1 VGCDGLSLTQ
11 PGSMV
16 KKTGR
21 TVEMTCTLAGASMQN
36 VYVHWYHGNPG
47 KEFQWILYY
56 RSESQMKTSP
66 AFSER
71 FSAVKSGQL
80 CILTIIKPVQEDTA
94 TYYCGL
100 WHSHRPPRHTR
111 HRTKSCLSQDHLGCS
126 WDCVLKGRLLT
137 AAEKTI

>member
-1 VGCDGLSLTQ
+1 TSLAP

-36 VYVHWYHGNPG
+36 VYVHWYRGNPG

-56 RSESQMKTSP
+56 RSESQTKTSP

-71 FSAVKSGQL
+71 FSAVKN
-80 CILTIIKPVQEDTA
+80 DTCLLSITNIAKADAA
-94 TYYCGL
+94 TYYCAS
-100 WHSHRPPRHTR
+100 WDYHSHSEPHKPHTKTSSDTIAAFE
-111 HRTKSCLSQDHLGCS
+111 RT
-126 WDCVLKGRLLT
+126 WV
-137 AAEKTI
+137 